1 MIQNLEALLALQ
13 SAGTVSAA
21 AARLRLT
28 QSAVSKR
35 ISALERTLGYR
46 VVEPDGRRVRLT
58 PQGALLLERAAP
70 LVAELRSLGAAQAP
84 AGPVALTL
92 ALADSVASS
101 WGPEVVRAALART
114 PGVVVELHAHRS
126 VLVVESVRLGHYQ
139 LGLCAEMPGAARDLV
154 RFPVAEEAMVLVRAA
169 PTRRGGALA
178 RRGGALARRGGAP
191 LPLITIEPG
200 SATWRAIEPLLRRE
214 TPDLLRR
221 ERVTVE
227 SFAAALQM
235 VRAGFGDGLVPAG
248 VARSAGLERARFHLV
263 RGVSRRITLH
273 CRKTVSL
280 LPAVEELRRELT
292 AAAQAYLQ
300 RQ

>member
-178 RRGGALARRGGAP
+178 RRGGAP

-214 TPDLLRR
+214 APDLLRR